1 MVNSIKLS
9 CDKKTEYLG
18 WVQYLHIKTQ
28 LEINTKMEDILLS
41 SQKQSNKNY
50 PENPTSRNSVS
61 RFLYENFNYFIDEIS
76 MSGSN
81 MLAK

>member
-1 MVNSIKLS
+1 
-9 CDKKTEYLG
+9 
-18 WVQYLHIKTQ
+18 
-28 LEINTKMEDILLS
+28 MEDILLS